1 MKNKLFAKKYYLCM
15 MKMRRSNDILL
26 FIICYVIDTSLQI
39 FDFQLSTFNLKVA
52 PIVQRIE
59 RKFPKL

>member
-1 MKNKLFAKKYYLCM
+1 MKNKLFAKKYYFCT
-15 MKMRRSNDILL
+15 MKMAKDE
-26 FIICYVIDTSLQI
+26 SLKSKDKKIVNCQ
-39 FDFQLSTFNLKVA
+39 FSTLNFQFA

>member
-1 MKNKLFAKKYYLCM
+1 M
-15 MKMRRSNDILL
+15 MKMRRSNDIL

>member
-1 MKNKLFAKKYYLCM
+1 MKNKLFAKKYYFCM
-15 MKMRRSNDILL
+15 VKMRRSNDIL
-26 FIICYVIDTSLQI
+26 FIICCVIDTSLQI
-39 FDFQLSTFNLKVA
+39 VNCKLYIIFA

>member
-15 MKMRRSNDILL
+15 MKMSRSNDIL

>member
-15 MKMRRSNDILL
+15 MKMRRSNDIL

>member
-1 MKNKLFAKKYYLCM
+1 MKNKLFAKKYYFCIL
-15 MKMRRSNDILL
+15 KKRSINDIL
-26 FIICYVIDTSLQI
+26 FVIYCIIDTSLQI

>member
-15 MKMRRSNDILL
+15 MKMRRSNDIL
-26 FIICYVIDTSLQI
+26 FIICYVIDTSIQI

>member
-1 MKNKLFAKKYYLCM
+1 M
-15 MKMRRSNDILL
+15 MKMRRSNDIL
-26 FIICYVIDTSLQI
+26 FIICYVIDTSLHI

>member
-1 MKNKLFAKKYYLCM
+1 MKNKLFAKKYYFCIL
-15 MKMRRSNDILL
+15 KKRSSNDIL
-26 FIICYVIDTSLQI
+26 FVIYCIIDTSLQI

>member
-1 MKNKLFAKKYYLCM
+1 MKKLIIDKK
-15 MKMRRSNDILL
+15 SL
-26 FIICYVIDTSLQI
+26 FLQTKLTKDKSLKAI
-39 FDFQLSTFNLKVA
+39 PNYKFLIGTA

>member
-15 MKMRRSNDILL
+15 MKTRRSNDIL

>member
-1 MKNKLFAKKYYLCM
+1 MKNKLFAKKYYFCIL
-15 MKMRRSNDILL
+15 KKRRSNDIL
-26 FIICYVIDTSLQI
+26 FVIYCIIDTSLQI

>member
-15 MKMRRSNDILL
+15 MKMRRSNDIL
-26 FIICYVIDTSLQI
+26 FIICYVIDSSLQT